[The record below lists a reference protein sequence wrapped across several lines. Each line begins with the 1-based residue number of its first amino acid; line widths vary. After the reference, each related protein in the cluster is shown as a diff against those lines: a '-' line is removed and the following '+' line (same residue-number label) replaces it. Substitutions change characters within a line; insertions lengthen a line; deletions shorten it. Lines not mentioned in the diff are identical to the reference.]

1 VTPAPPLPAMTR
13 LAETL
18 DLLLNLQPP
27 VPWEWDTTKRPAG
40 PCLSVERLYRAARR
54 RVGAPLADAAARALQ
69 AHVGPGRTV
78 VLTTGLVTPQIP
90 RGETDGPSGT
100 LALARA
106 LILGLKARALI
117 LTEPEVVPVLEVG
130 AAVLAASEGDG
141 KTWLERLSVRPFPR
155 DRVAATAA
163 GRRMF
168 SAKRPAALI
177 SVEKLGPNGH
187 GVIHTMRGEDV
198 TRYQARTDVLFP
210 AAARMGVLTVGIGDR
225 GNEIG
230 MGGLLTRPA
239 PCACGCHGSITCSV
253 KAQFPV
259 AAFTSNWGA
268 QAVTAGLAAH
278 LGQPRLLH
286 RPASEARMLRRMV
299 RAGAVDGATRRRVPT
314 VDGSD
319 VPLQLAFLGV
329 LHALVGTVP
338 QS

>member
-1 VTPAPPLPAMTR
+1 MTR

-18 DLLLNLQPP
+18 DLLLRLQPP
-27 VPWEWDTTKRPAG
+27 VSWDWETPKRPAG
-40 PCLSVERLYRAARR
+40 PCLSIERLYRAARR
-54 RVGAPLADAAARALQ
+54 RIGAPLAAAAARALQ
-69 AHVGPGRTV
+69 ARVGPGRTV

-90 RGETDGPSGT
+90 RGETDGPPGT

-117 LTEPEVVPVLEVG
+117 LTEPEVVPVLEAG

-141 KTWLERLSVRPFPR
+141 NTWSARLSVEAFPG

-168 SAKRPAALI
+168 LAEQPAALI
-177 SVEKLGPNGH
+177 SVEKLGPNRR

-210 AAARMGVLTVGIGDR
+210 QAARMGVLTVGIGDR

-239 PCACGCHGSITCSV
+239 PCACGCHGSITCNIS
-253 KAQFPV
+253 ARFPV

-268 QAVTAGLAAH
+268 QAVTAALAAH
-278 LGQPRLLH
+278 LQQPWLLH
-286 RPASEARMLRRMV
+286 QPASEARMLRRMV

-319 VPLQLAFLGV
+319 VPLQAAFLGV